1 MSRLKWSIFN
11 AAKTNIKLPLPGRR
25 QLRWALILCGLAIWF
40 WLGPED
46 DQSWP
51 VALLGAVSSV
61 MVGLWWLDGRVG
73 GVRLPP
79 TRALVLCTLAGA
91 VIGTGSA
98 VLAAS
103 LMILKNARHA
113 HFFPDYPTGQVLAML
128 ERAPVWGI
136 AGALVGLAL
145 GLLLIA
151 FKQEQ
156 QQRDLN
162 LPDPSWADRLEP

>member
-1 MSRLKWSIFN
+1 MKWRIFN
-11 AAKTNIKLPLPGRR
+11 AAKAKVRLPLPGRR
-25 QLRWALILCGLAIWF
+25 LLRWLLILCGLAIWF

-46 DQSWP
+46 DHSWP
-51 VALLGAVSSV
+51 VALLSVVSSV
-61 MVGLWWLDGRVG
+61 TVGLWWLAGRVS
-73 GVRLPP
+73 GVRLSPA
-79 TRALVLCTLAGA
+79 RALVLCTLAGA
-91 VIGTGSA
+91 VIGIGSA

-113 HFFPDYPTGQVLAML
+113 HLFPDYPAGQVLAML
-128 ERAPVWGI
+128 GLAPVWGI